1 MKNGRVITS
10 VALCSYNGERFIHAQ
25 LSSILEQ
32 TQSPDQVVICMIFYA
47 SLYLAIFAILSYGKN
62 DLKFIMDS
70 INQEL
75 AWKKEASNN
84 E

>member
-1 MKNGRVITS
+1 
-10 VALCSYNGERFIHAQ
+10 
-25 LSSILEQ
+25 
-32 TQSPDQVVICMIFYA
+32 MIFYA